1 MRRWHRR
8 CFCHYG
14 PFFGPWEF
22 DFGGPRGFGF
32 GGPRGFGFGRQ
43 FGPYPYRI
51 SKEEERGYLED
62 LKKEIDLELEEIKK
76 RLDELK

>member
-1 MRRWHRR
+1 MKRWHRR

-32 GGPRGFGFGRQ
+32 GRQ

-51 SKEEERGYLED
+51 SKEEEREYLED
-62 LKKEIDLELEEIKK
+62 LKKEIELELDEIKK
-76 RLDELK
+76 RLEELK